1 MKLINQKW
9 ISVITIIAIL
19 GTLLCGFGVTA
30 TAEESVPYVTTISQM
45 EEDFLFELGIIRSH
59 WPAERDDY
67 LAKTMTRAGMAQI
80 LSRVAGIDPYLGEDT
95 YFTDVPVSHTNAKEI
110 NALAMAGL
118 VKGDG
123 DGKFRP
129 DDAVTAEEMAT
140 LCCIVLGYKIVGTN
154 DSYPVVANRI
164 GLFDGIELSGD
175 NFTIGQ
181 FYRMVLNTLDT
192 EVMEQVTFGDKD
204 EYAVQ
209 DGLTILECYHGLVK
223 QRGVVEGAYG
233 TRLSDADSSIGQN
246 QLLIGGRVYVYEN
259 TEGLLGRE
267 IVFYSQKDKMT
278 GGTKQKIEFL
288 YVDEERNNYLELEG
302 KAIEGLDE
310 NYFVYFDGSKEKKVQ
325 VSTTLD
331 VLLNGVAYPEYKP
344 EDLKPACGT
353 VTLLDNNDDN
363 IYDVILI
370 DEYTFMM
377 VESINKEEGI
387 IYGKYPNITVGAQN
401 QEELYQIYMEAGIVG
416 ELGFLIPGD
425 MVAIRTSKN
434 TKGARVITVN
444 YLGEGTSGVLEG
456 IYKDTY
462 TIDGVEYEITGATVM
477 DEDPYLLGQTVTV
490 YTHNGLCAGV
500 IHPDNDGYK
509 FGYLIDAKVKESA
522 FSGTLMVRIVNQQR
536 ELQEFA
542 TGKKFLL
549 DESEYTDANR
559 ALTQLQTAADKRIFA
574 PDMKTA
580 IDAGNANTV
589 SRTDVKTLDSYG
601 MLTQLK
607 SGEAN
612 FPLSQPVRYRVND
625 EGLLTHLDTIN
636 KGANETEQSLT
647 PFQRDGGT
655 DYAEMEAAMYSS
667 NDRGFYIYDG
677 NGTTLANLINTA
689 NVLMPPCDERDKVEY
704 YGTGSIVNES
714 YCAVEVYSV
723 NEYRMARYAVVYNK
737 IHTAV
742 YEENNIYI
750 LGDIEKSLNEEGEVV
765 RKATFLGYNG
775 PYVRVLSK
783 DIDDSTI
790 AVGDVVRFQ
799 VNTNNEVT
807 HIETYYAVKDGD
819 VASAQRIKQSGQ
831 NRAWGSRNRMA
842 YGTALAFSNN
852 LISHTTSVGEDVYK
866 KENIRNYYVGAT
878 SFYRYTNEGGD
889 AKVEMVSSGDLVPY
903 ETDPKTNQK
912 VVMITYSNRL
922 DVVYIIDKK

>member
-1 MKLINQKW
+1 MTKFIQR
-9 ISVITIIAIL
+9 IL
-19 GTLLCGFGVTA
+19 SLVVLVAMLATLFCGLNVS
-30 TAEESVPYVTTISQM
+30 AEEAETIEEVRDITQT
-45 EEDFLFELGIIRSH
+45 EEDFLLYLGIIRTPGPH
-59 WPAERDDY
+59 QEAEITRGG
-67 LAKTMTRAGMAQI
+67 LAQQA
-80 LSRVAGIDPYLGEDT
+80 SRLAALPEYTGTDKF
-95 YFTDVPVSHTNAKEI
+95 FTDVPETHKNYKEI
-110 NALAMAGL
+110 YAMASAGIL
-118 VKGDG
+118 SGDG
-123 DGKFRP
+123 NGQFRP
-129 DDAVTAEEMAT
+129 DDPVTANEICKV
-140 LCCIVLGYKIVGTN
+140 LSVILGYDVVGHYE
-154 DSYPVVANRI
+154 SYTAVANRI
-164 GLFDGIELSGD
+164 GLLDGVEITG
-175 NFTIGQ
+175 NVTVGQ
-181 FYRMVLNTLDT
+181 MLKMILNALDLPM
-192 EVMEQVTFGDKD
+192 MEQVTFGDKD
-204 EYAVQ
+204 EYKVQ
-209 DGLTILECYHGLVK
+209 DGYTALECYHGLVK
-223 QRGVVEGAYG
+223 QRGIVEGAYG
-233 TRLSDADSSIGQN
+233 TRLSDSDSSIGQN

-259 TEGLLGRE
+259 TDGLLGRE
-267 IVFYSQKDKMT
+267 IVYYSQRDKMT

-288 YVDEERNNYLELEG
+288 YVDEERNNYLELDG
-302 KAIEGLDE
+302 KVIDGLDE
-310 NYFVYFDGSKEKKVQ
+310 NYFVYFEGSKEKKVQ
-325 VSTTLD
+325 VSTTMD

-344 EDLKPACGT
+344 EDLKPDCGT
-353 VTLLDNNDDN
+353 VTLIDNNDDS

-377 VESINKEEGI
+377 VESVDKEQGV
-387 IYGKYPNITVGAQN
+387 IYGKYPTNSTVGAQN
-401 QEELYQIYMEAGIVG
+401 QEELYQVYMEAGIVG

-425 MVAIRTSKN
+425 VIAVRTSKN

-444 YLGEGTSGVLEG
+444 YLGEGVTGVLEG
-456 IYKDTY
+456 VYKDTY
-462 TIDGVEYEITGATVM
+462 TISGVAYEITGATVM

-490 YTHNGLCAGV
+490 YTHDGHCAGV

-522 FSGTLMVRIVNQQR
+522 FSGTLQVRIVNQSR
-536 ELQEFA
+536 ELLELA
-542 TGKKFLL
+542 TPKKFML
-549 DESEYTDANR
+549 DESEYTDASR

-574 PDMKTA
+574 TDLKTA

-589 SRTDVKTLDSYG
+589 SRTDVKTLHSYG

-625 EGLLTHLDTIN
+625 EGALTHLDTIN

-647 PFQRDGGT
+647 PYQRDGGT

-677 NGTTLANLINTA
+677 NGTTFANLINTS

-704 YGTGSIVNES
+704 YGTGSITNES

-723 NEYRMARYAVVYNK
+723 NDYCMARYAVVYNK

-742 YEENNIYI
+742 YEENGIYI
-750 LGDIEKSLNEEGEVV
+750 LGDIEKSLNEEGDVV

-819 VASAQRIKQSGQ
+819 VAPAQRIKQSGQ
-831 NRAWGSRNRMA
+831 TRAWGSRNRMA

-852 LISHTTSVGEDVYK
+852 LISHTTSVGKDVYK
-866 KENIRNYYVGAT
+866 KENIRNYYVGAAG
-878 SFYRYTNEGGD
+878 FYRYTNEGGD
-889 AKVEMVSSGDLVPY
+889 AKVEMVGSGDLVTY
-903 ETDPKTNQK
+903 DTDPKTNQK
-912 VVMITYSNRL
+912 VIMITYSNRL
-922 DVVYIIDKK
+922 DVVYIIDKD